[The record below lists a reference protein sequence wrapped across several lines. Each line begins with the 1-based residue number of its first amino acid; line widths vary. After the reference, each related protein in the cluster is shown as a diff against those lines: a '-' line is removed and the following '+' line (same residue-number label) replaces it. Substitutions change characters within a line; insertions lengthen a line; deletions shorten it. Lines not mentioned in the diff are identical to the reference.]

1 MWCITPGIES
11 LVSVFYLLLVVL
23 SSSSLSP
30 SLSIIRPPVSSLQ
43 SHAFVD
49 ELIYEQNCLDTS
61 LQTYPSRSPS
71 TSSHH
76 SSAGTCCGR
85 RAKRN
90 TALPNAGTPSSQ
102 SGPTRHGPLQELSA
116 IHIQC
121 SEAPSHPARWSSAAE
136 THTGSVKHNIFHL
149 EDQLNSVPLKIIS
162 SKPIPRHFGWRLK
175 AEFHLI
181 CWNPL
186 YVPIIINKSVMKS
199 LMMGSVPVCHLPTCK
214 V

>member
-149 EDQLNSVPLKIIS
+149 ENQLNSVPLKMYI
-162 SKPIPRHFGWRLK
+162 LK
-175 AEFHLI
+175 ANSETFWLKI
-181 CWNPL
+181 KGRVSSYLLKP
-186 YVPIIINKSVMKS
+186 S
-199 LMMGSVPVCHLPTCK
+199 LCPNNH
-214 V
+214 